1 MYDYVLFEN
10 IFLRLFFQNSSAS
23 NDSIKI
29 FLSQF
34 CNKFVVESSCKQI
47 PRVNDS

>member
-1 MYDYVLFEN
+1 MDDYVIFEN
-10 IFLRLFFQNSSAS
+10 IFLRLFFQNSNVS
-23 NDSIKI
+23 NDSIQI

-34 CNKFVVESSCKQI
+34 CNKFVVESSCKHI